1 MKKLQIKLV
10 ALMAIGVLAV
20 TTSCDKK
27 KEVVE
32 PDYVVVIEAVAG
44 TVEYVLDTSWGRD
57 VYELP
62 QGKKQGLHGGHGR
75 SVTIR
80 CAKGYN
86 CVYKVGGHVY
96 DSKSSKFK
104 LRDK

>member
-10 ALMAIGVLAV
+10 ALMTLEVLAV

-32 PDYVVVIEAVAG
+32 PDYVVVIEAIAG
-44 TVEYVLDTSWGRD
+44 TVVYVLDTSWGRD
-57 VYELP
+57 TYELP
-62 QGKKQGLHGGHGR
+62 QGKKQGLHGGHGY
-75 SVTIR
+75 SVSIG
-80 CAKGYN
+80 CPVKSD
-86 CVYKVGGHVY
+86 CVYKVGGHIFE
-96 DSKSSKFK
+96 SKVTRFK

>member
-10 ALMAIGVLAV
+10 ALMTLGVLAV

-44 TVEYVLDTSWGRD
+44 TVEYVLETSLGFD
-57 VYELP
+57 VYTLREG
-62 QGKKQGLHGGHGR
+62 QKQGLVEGNGFY
-75 SVTIR
+75 VTVQCPR
-80 CAKGYN
+80 RTD
-86 CVYKVGGHVY
+86 CVYKVGGHTYV
-96 DSKSSKFK
+96 SQSTKFK
-104 LRDK
+104 LKGR

>member
-10 ALMAIGVLAV
+10 ALMALGVLAV

-32 PDYVVVIEAVAG
+32 PEYVIVIEAIAG
-44 TVEYVLDTSWGRD
+44 TVVYVLDTSWGRD
-57 VYELP
+57 TYELP
-62 QGKKQGLHGGHGR
+62 QGKKQGLHGGHGH
-75 SVTIR
+75 SVSIG
-80 CAKGYN
+80 CHKGYN

-96 DSKSSKFK
+96 DNRASKFK